1 MGTKLL
7 GRGALIALDAG
18 LCELAV
24 SLKSVREGAF
34 QRASL
39 GVACTVHIHPM
50 FWHRGSLPKER
61 WTGIPKG
68 IESACQFGVRLDGS
82 GRDKWRA

>member
-1 MGTKLL
+1 VGTNLL
-7 GRGALIALDAG
+7 GRGALVALDAG

-39 GVACTVHIHPM
+39 GRCVHRSHQPYV
-50 FWHRGSLPKER
+50 WHRGS
-61 WTGIPKG
+61 
-68 IESACQFGVRLDGS
+68 
-82 GRDKWRA
+82 

>member
-1 MGTKLL
+1 MGMNLL
-7 GRGALIALDAG
+7 GRGALVALDAG
-18 LCELAV
+18 HCQLAV

-50 FWHRGSLPKER
+50 FWHRGS
-61 WTGIPKG
+61 
-68 IESACQFGVRLDGS
+68 
-82 GRDKWRA
+82 

>member
-1 MGTKLL
+1 MGTHLL
-7 GRGALIALDAG
+7 GRGALVALDAG

-39 GVACTVHIHPM
+39 RAACTVHIHSM
-50 FWHRGSLPKER
+50 FWHRGS
-61 WTGIPKG
+61 
-68 IESACQFGVRLDGS
+68 
-82 GRDKWRA
+82 